1 MKYEYKCATPELP
14 PDAESPVMDHRQMEA
29 WLNKMGADGWEFA
42 GYAQKHWAGSEPF
55 VQDWWIF
62 KKERKVE

>member
-1 MKYEYKCATPELP
+1 
-14 PDAESPVMDHRQMEA
+14 MEA

-62 KKERKVE
+62 KKEGKVE